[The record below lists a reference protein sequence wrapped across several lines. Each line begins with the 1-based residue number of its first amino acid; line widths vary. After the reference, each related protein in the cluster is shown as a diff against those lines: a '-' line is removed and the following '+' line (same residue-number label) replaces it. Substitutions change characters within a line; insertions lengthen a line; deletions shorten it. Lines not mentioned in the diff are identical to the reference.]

1 MSYFFEQESVAFKA
15 CVESLKKENK
25 KVAVIGHVRPDGDCI
40 GSTVAMVRIL
50 RNQGIDAVG
59 VNNDEA
65 PAILN
70 FF

>member
-1 MSYFFEQESVAFKA
+1 MSFFYEQESADFGA

-50 RNQGIDAVG
+50 RNQGIDALG
-59 VNNDEA
+59 VNH
-65 PAILN
+65 
-70 FF
+70 